1 MEDDFV
7 PDIEP
12 PQYEI
17 LRQKIKD
24 NKMIY
29 CINEETA
36 NKIKQDIPDLRCCY
50 EYNNNYEVYII
61 DEKTV
66 IQDISNLKPETFI
79 YCHFKKNI

>member
-29 CINEETA
+29 CINEETV
-36 NKIKQDIPDLRCCY
+36 NKIKQDIPELCCCY
-50 EYNNNYEVYII
+50 EYNNNYDVYII
-61 DEKTV
+61 DGKTV
-66 IQDISNLKPETFI
+66 IQDISNLKPEIFI
-79 YCHFKKNI
+79 YCHI